1 MLELTLAAHTE
12 ALTDPTATDY
22 ARLQDALNGKEP
34 SPNGRRALLYHQWR
48 TYQALRDS
56 EIVVNSYNTG
66 TGKTQ
71 AALLHLLD
79 LGASYR
85 QNGSERRANVLF
97 IAPTN
102 ELLRQHEE
110 DIRTFIANNDLP
122 HRVLR
127 LDAARIR
134 ELAVIAQGD
143 NVKRSGDSLNKMLSD
158 PGSVLY
164 DSDGQRSEGDFPFVL
179 VTNPDIFYYALYGL
193 GNPHERRVL
202 FRDFTERF
210 NYTVVDEFHYY
221 NVKQFANF
229 LFFFTLLRE
238 WGHFRKEQRR
248 VCLLTATP
256 NPQVQ
261 QYLDR
266 LTTGE
271 GAINIDY
278 VNPQA
283 EPAGLARIPA
293 LAPIRLR
300 LYAAEE
306 TTAGLVDLTATAR
319 SLVQEWLLEG
329 RHGAFVSS
337 ALWRINLIYGDYG
350 GDGNPRTG
358 RLTGAER
365 VEGRK
370 KGRNADLLMAT
381 PTVDI
386 GYNFDRPGK
395 TRQSLDFLL
404 YDANYADEFI
414 QRLGRA
420 GRVLGKAV
428 TDQPSDV
435 WAVVPDKLLTDL
447 LPHAG
452 SELQRGEL
460 AALVQQALPARNGLY
475 GYIRS
480 GAIAETFLPI
490 YHYKQGIATAD
501 RAQAEAL
508 LASVQQIYDV
518 ARNIPFKTLEN
529 KIRQYLKMQ
538 PIIAQMQK
546 EADSPTFH
554 IGPASLQGLKLTKNP
569 DVELGGEEEEAPVYE
584 RKLRTRRSEFD
595 QTRQASIEAYYVS
608 AARFNFRDSFDP
620 PQTLVHDPQR
630 YLAEAIYNSYA
641 AFHIAQN
648 YEARWSADAGQIAE
662 WKTHIEG
669 RVDEDVRLCCALVAP
684 LEQRLTLWLHLGD
697 VTATQAEWEDQYLYK
712 PVAQR
717 GFRLIPARD
726 TGGKVSGEL
735 NDLLA
740 QQYFVFYAAPNV
752 GPVARTLLSLKK
764 TTALFTS
771 TLVVDFD
778 SGTREYMIVLGT
790 AALMVAEEPN
800 VKKAAYFA
808 QHNDSQGGALF
819 DWEDPTT

>member
-1 MLELTLAAHTE
+1 MLELTLAPHTE
-12 ALTDPTATDY
+12 ALADEGATDH
-22 ARLQDALNGKEP
+22 ARLQDALNSKDTA
-34 SPNGRRALLYHQWR
+34 PNGRRALLYHQWR
-48 TYQALRDS
+48 TYQALRES

-71 AALLHLLD
+71 AALLRLLD

-85 QNGSERRANVLF
+85 QNGSERQANVLF

-110 DIRTFIANNDLP
+110 DIRKFIANNDLP
-122 HRVLR
+122 HRILR

-134 ELAVIAQGD
+134 ELAPIAQGD
-143 NVKRSGDSLNKMLSD
+143 NVKRSGDSLQKMLDD
-158 PGSVLY
+158 PGSVMT
-164 DSDGQRSEGDFPFVL
+164 DADGHRIEGHFPVVL

-193 GNPHERRVL
+193 GNQHDRSVVRRA
-202 FRDFTERF
+202 FIERF
-210 NYTVVDEFHYY
+210 NYTIVDEFHYY
-221 NVKQFANF
+221 DAKQFANF

-238 WGHFRKEQRR
+238 WGHFGKEQRR
-248 VCLLTATP
+248 ICLLTATP

-271 GAINIDY
+271 QAIQVEY

-283 EPAGLARIPA
+283 EPAGLVRIPA
-293 LAPIRLR
+293 LAPLRLR
-300 LYAAEE
+300 LYSADA

-319 SLVQEWLLEG
+319 PLVEGWLAAG

-337 ALWRINLIYGDYG
+337 ALWRVNRIYGDYG
-350 GDGNPRTG
+350 GDGNPRFG

-365 VEGRK
+365 AKGRAEGRS
-370 KGRNADLLMAT
+370 ADLLMAT

-435 WAVVPDKLLTDL
+435 WAVVPEALMEKLR
-447 LPHAG
+447 PHA
-452 SELQRGEL
+452 SKELQRNEL

-480 GAIAETFLPI
+480 GAIAEAIMPL
-490 YHYKQGIATAD
+490 YQYQQGLASTG
-501 RAQAEAL
+501 RTQAETL
-508 LASVQQIYDV
+508 FETLREIYGV
-518 ARNIPFKTLEN
+518 KNGESFKKLCSKVRHYHE
-529 KIRQYLKMQ
+529 MQ
-538 PIIAQMQK
+538 PLVRKVQE

-554 IGPASLQGLKLTKNP
+554 IGPASVQARKLALDP
-569 DVELGGEEEEAPVYE
+569 DAKLGGEEEQAPLLE
-584 RKLRTRRSEFD
+584 KQLKPQQRPSFSKLRRED
-595 QTRQASIEAYYVS
+595 IEAYYVM
-608 AARFNFRDSFDP
+608 AARFSFRDGFDP
-620 PQTLVHDPQR
+620 PQAIVYDPTHH
-630 YLAEAIYNSYA
+630 LAGADYTSYS

-662 WKTHIEG
+662 WKAHIEG
-669 RVDEDVRLCCALVAP
+669 RVDNDVQLCCELVAP

-697 VTATQAEWEDQYLYK
+697 VTETQAEWENDYLYK
-712 PVAQR
+712 PVALR

-740 QQYFVFYAAPNV
+740 QQYFAFYAVPNI
-752 GPVARTLLSLKK
+752 GAVARTLLSLKK
-764 TTALFTS
+764 TTALFTN
-771 TLVVDFD
+771 TLTVDFD
-778 SGTREYMIVLGT
+778 SGTAEYMIVLGT
-790 AALMVAEEPN
+790 AALMVAEEPRVDN
-800 VKKAAYFA
+800 AKHLAHRTESK
-808 QHNDSQGGALF
+808 GGAIIA
-819 DWEDPTT
+819 

>member
-1 MLELTLAAHTE
+1 MLELTLAPHTE
-12 ALTDPTATDY
+12 ALADDGAADH
-22 ARLQDALNGKEP
+22 ARLQDALNSKDP

-48 TYQALRDS
+48 TYQALHDS

-71 AALLHLLD
+71 AALLRLLD

-85 QNGSERRANVLF
+85 QHGSERRANVLF

-110 DIRTFIANNDLP
+110 DIRKFIADNGLP
-122 HRVLR
+122 HRILR

-134 ELAVIAQGD
+134 ELALIGQGD
-143 NVKRSGDSLNKMLSD
+143 NVKRSGDSLEKMLLD
-158 PGSVLY
+158 PGSVLR
-164 DSDGQRSEGDFPFVL
+164 DANGHRIEGHFPYVL
-179 VTNPDIFYYALYGL
+179 ITNPDIFYYALYGL

-202 FRDFTERF
+202 FRAFVGRF
-210 NYTVVDEFHYY
+210 NYTIVDEFHYY

-238 WGHFRKEQRR
+238 WGHFGKEQRR

-261 QYLDR
+261 GYLDR

-271 GAINIDY
+271 QAIRVEY
-278 VNPQA
+278 VNPQK
-283 EPAGLARIPA
+283 EPAGLDRIPA
-293 LAPIRLR
+293 LAPLRLR

-306 TTAGLVDLTATAR
+306 TTAGLVDLTAAAR
-319 SLVQEWLLEG
+319 PLVEGWLAEG

-337 ALWRINLIYGDYG
+337 ALWRVNRIYGDYG

-365 VEGRK
+365 AKGRAE
-370 KGRNADLLMAT
+370 GRNADLLMAT

-435 WAVVPDKLLTDL
+435 WAVVPDKLVAELR
-447 LPHAG
+447 PRAG
-452 SELQRGEL
+452 EELQRSEL

-475 GYIRS
+475 AYIRS

-490 YHYKQGIATAD
+490 YQYQQGLPTTA
-501 RAQAEAL
+501 RTQAEAL
-508 LASVQQIYDV
+508 FASVQQIYDV
-518 ARNIPFKTLEN
+518 KRKTPFWLLERDT
-529 KIRQYLKMQ
+529 RQYLKIR
-538 PIIAQMQK
+538 PIIVQMQK
-546 EADSPTFH
+546 EADSLTFQ
-554 IGPASLQGLKLTKNP
+554 IGAASLQGLKLTKDP
-569 DVELGGEEEEAPVYE
+569 EVELGGEEEEAPAYE
-584 RKLRTRRSEFD
+584 RHFRRQRDTFD
-595 QTRQASIEAYYVS
+595 QKRREIIEAYYVM

-620 PQTLVHDPQR
+620 PQVLVYDPTH
-630 YLAEAIYNSYA
+630 YLAGADYTSYA

-648 YEARWSADAGQIAE
+648 YEVRWSADADQIAE
-662 WKTHIEG
+662 WKTHVEG
-669 RVDEDVRLCCALVAP
+669 RVGDDVQLCGALIAP
-684 LEQRLTLWLHLGD
+684 LEQRLTLWLHLRD
-697 VTATQAEWEDQYLYK
+697 VTATQAEWEDRYLYK
-712 PVAQR
+712 PAALR
-717 GFRLIPARD
+717 GFRLIPAHD

-735 NDLLA
+735 NDLFA
-740 QQYFVFYAAPNV
+740 QQYVAFYAAPNI
-752 GPVARTLLSLKK
+752 GPVARALLSLKK
-764 TTALFTS
+764 TTALFTN
-771 TLVVDFD
+771 TLTVDFD
-778 SGTREYMIVLGT
+778 SGTEEYMIVLGT

-808 QHNDSQGGALF
+808 QHSESKDKAIF
-819 DWEDPTT
+819 DWED